1 MRILVDRFI
10 YQGLRYT
17 PSRHQRKRDSV
28 KRCREVFELICAA
41 ALGWCSCHCGCWP
54 ALAGVDARALGLAEG
69 MPKFRAGN
77 RIVARRG
84 VGARHLGLLAL
95 RSASGLGLAGD
106 GAGRPAPTAFNRAGE
121 KLQATGGELPRVSD
135 GVGPLRRD
143 GLALPLIGEKVSG
156 TCGGCGWKRW
166 SSGLRRTAGQVLVAG
181 GGSGIPA
188 SVVDHHGVD
197 PAQQR
202 GGARDPG
209 LGPPR
214 PGFRGRRAGL
224 P

>member
-1 MRILVDRFI
+1 MATADASSHPGQDHPDTSVRGTLSSGAGKCSSWFVLPPWAGVLATAGA
-10 YQGLRYT
+10 GLRWLAWMRGRRAWLRACRSSAPGT
-17 PSRHQRKRDSV
+17 RSSRDAV
-28 KRCREVFELICAA
+28 WVPVTWVFSLYVVQAGSA
-41 ALGWCSCHCGCWP
+41 WP
-54 ALAGVDARALGLAEG
+54 G
-69 MPKFRAGN
+69 MGRAGLLLQ
-77 RIVARRG
+77 RSTGLVRSSRR
-84 VGARHLGLLAL
+84 
-95 RSASGLGLAGD
+95 
-106 GAGRPAPTAFNRAGE
+106 P
-121 KLQATGGELPRVSD
+121 GGELPRVSD

-166 SSGLRRTAGQVLVAG
+166 SSGLRLTAGEVLVAG

-214 PGFRGRRAGL
+214 PGFRGCRAGL